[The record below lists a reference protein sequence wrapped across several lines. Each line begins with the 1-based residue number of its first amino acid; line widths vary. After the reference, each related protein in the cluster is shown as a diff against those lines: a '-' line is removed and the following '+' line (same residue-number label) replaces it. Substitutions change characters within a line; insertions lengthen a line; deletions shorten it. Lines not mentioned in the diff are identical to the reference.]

1 MQYLSDKSLKKD
13 NNMKNIKVTIDKK
26 EVEVKQGTTILDAAK
41 SVGIT
46 IPTLC
51 YLHLKDFNITNRPA
65 GCRICVVEVEGRR
78 NLAPA
83 CATECTEGMVI
94 NTHNIRVLNAR
105 KTVLEL
111 ILSDHPTD
119 CLICAKSGN
128 CELQTLAHEFGIREI
143 EYQGEQSTYKK
154 DMSPSIIRDVDKC
167 IMCRRCEMMC
177 NEIQTVGALSAVN
190 RGFTSVVAPAFEQ
203 DLSCSPCTYCGQC
216 VAVCPTG
223 ALTEVDHT
231 NQIIR
236 LLADPTKTVV
246 VQTAPAVRAALG
258 EEFGLK
264 PGTSVTGK
272 MVSALRELGFDYV
285 FDTDFAADLTI
296 MEEGSELLD
305 RIARYLKGDTTVKLP
320 ILTSCCPGWVNFFE
334 HQFPDM
340 LDVPSTARSPQQMF
354 GSIAKTYFADKLKIK
369 RQDMVVVSIMPCLA
383 KKFERSREEFSTDGN
398 PDVDFSLST
407 RELAQLIKQA
417 NINFNA
423 LPESDYDAPLG
434 ESTGAAVLFG
444 ASGGVIE
451 AATRTAYEIFTG
463 KTLEKV
469 DFTELRGLESI
480 REATVDFNGTPIKIG
495 IAHGL
500 GNARKLLERVRAGNS
515 GFHAIEIMA
524 CPGGCIGGGGQP
536 LHHGDS
542 SILFARQKA
551 IYDEDK
557 SKAIRKSH
565 ENPYIQKL
573 YKEFLGAPLSEKSH
587 HLLHT
592 HYFDKKK
599 VIEIDE

>member
-434 ESTGAAVLFG
+434 ESTGAAVIFG